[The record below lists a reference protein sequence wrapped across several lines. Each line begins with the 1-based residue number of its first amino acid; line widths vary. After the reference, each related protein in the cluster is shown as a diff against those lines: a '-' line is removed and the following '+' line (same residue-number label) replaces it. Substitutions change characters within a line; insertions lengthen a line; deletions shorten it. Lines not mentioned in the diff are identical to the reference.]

1 MPEPVPVTWS
11 NLFEGNTDTV
21 ATDSVIE
28 RIYVVDTGDS
38 SDDET
43 TVITAL
49 AGGLPEWFTKYGRAF
64 YRENISTVEHLRAK
78 LWKAKV
84 TWTTKQKDKPVVE
97 DSAPEITMSSGGGT
111 THITQSFLTVTKQPA
126 NAQDY
131 DCIGFDGKDVKGVD
145 IMSPSIEFSETY
157 TRGQE
162 WMTYEIIRALTIN
175 SGKVLSQSF
184 RGFPVGEVLYK
195 GCDISRPAD
204 GSGKVKFTYHFA
216 VSPNATNIYI
226 GSLPAI
232 ASKKGWD
239 YLWIRYA
246 DEYNSTAKEVL
257 KTPVAAYVE
266 KVYEDVDM
274 DTLYLTA
281 ESAWVYPP
289 SGSP

>member
-1 MPEPVPVTWS
+1 
-11 NLFEGNTDTV
+11 
-21 ATDSVIE
+21 
-28 RIYVVDTGDS
+28 
-38 SDDET
+38 
-43 TVITAL
+43 
-49 AGGLPEWFTKYGRAF
+49 
-64 YRENISTVEHLRAK
+64 
-78 LWKAKV
+78 
-84 TWTTKQKDKPVVE
+84 
-97 DSAPEITMSSGGGT
+97 
-111 THITQSFLTVTKQPA
+111 
-126 NAQDY
+126 
-131 DCIGFDGKDVKGVD
+131 
-145 IMSPSIEFSETY
+145 
-157 TRGQE
+157 
-162 WMTYEIIRALTIN
+162 MTYEIIRALTIN